1 MGRRF
6 TPETVGKTIVYLLD
20 HRLLDDEAFSGQW
33 ISSRE
38 RLRPKGTR
46 ALKQELRQLG
56 VDQTTI
62 EEALEGI
69 DEAANAGNAGRK
81 LAVRLVDQDCSFEDF
96 RRKVAAHLQ
105 RRGFAYGLISETV
118 NSLWRELKLN

>member
-1 MGRRF
+1 MERRF
-6 TPETVGKTIVYLLD
+6 TPETVDKTIVYLLD

-46 ALKQELRQLG
+46 SLKQELRQLG
-56 VDQTTI
+56 VDQTII

-81 LAVRLVDQDCSFEDF
+81 LAIRLVDQDCSFEDF

-118 NSLWRELKLN
+118 NSLWRELKED

>member
-1 MGRRF
+1 MERRF
-6 TPETVGKTIVYLLD
+6 TPETVGKTIDYLLD

-38 RLRPKGTR
+38 RLRPKGAR

-56 VDQTTI
+56 VDQTII

-81 LAVRLVDQDCSFEDF
+81 LAIRLVDQDCSFEDF

>member
-1 MGRRF
+1 MERRF
-6 TPETVGKTIVYLLD
+6 TSETVDKTIDYLLD
-20 HRLLDDEAFSGQW
+20 HKLLDDEAFSGQW

-38 RLRPKGTR
+38 RRRPKGSR

-62 EEALEGI
+62 EDALEGI
-69 DEAANAGNAGRK
+69 DEATNAGNAGRK
-81 LAVRLVDQDCSFEDF
+81 LAVRLVNQDCSFEEF
-96 RRKVAAHLQ
+96 RKKVAAHLQ

-118 NSLWRELKLN
+118 NRLWSELKPD